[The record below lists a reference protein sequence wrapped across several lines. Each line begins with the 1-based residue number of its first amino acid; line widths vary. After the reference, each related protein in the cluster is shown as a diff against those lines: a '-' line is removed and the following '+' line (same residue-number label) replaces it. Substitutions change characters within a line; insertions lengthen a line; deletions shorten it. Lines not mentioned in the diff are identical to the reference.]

1 MCCPESTRP
10 NDYMGPGTGYRVDGD
25 RWEEIKQIPHI
36 INPYDI

>member
-1 MCCPESTRP
+1 
-10 NDYMGPGTGYRVDGD
+10 MGPGTGYRVDGD